1 MRKLSE
7 LTDWDRLLKRI
18 LWTQLGDI
26 KGKKILDFGSGE
38 GITANRF
45 AKDNEVVAVE
55 PWEEMLQNRWQDY
68 EYLQIQGD
76 VSAIAEMKDDSFDMV
91 FCHNVL
97 EYIDDKAQVIKEF
110 YRVLKPGGKLSL
122 VKHNRAG
129 RVMQMAVLLDDFD
142 KAHDLLDGK
151 DSAAS
156 KFGAIRYYEDA
167 AVTDWA
173 PSFKL
178 VESFGIRTF
187 WDLQQKQEK
196 HGLDEW
202 QDKMVELELRVSQIE
217 EFRAIAFFHHLL
229 FVKE

>member
-1 MRKLSE
+1 MRQLSE

-38 GITANRF
+38 GITANYY

-68 EYLQIQGD
+68 DYVQLQGD
-76 VSAIAEMKDDSFDMV
+76 ISAVAEMQENSFDMV

-97 EYIDDKAQVIKEF
+97 EYIDDKEQVVKKLC
-110 YRVLKPGGKLSL
+110 RVLKPGGVLSI

-156 KFGAIRYYEDA
+156 KFGAIRYYEDND
-167 AVTDWA
+167 VERWA
-173 PSFKL
+173 PSLRLEKN
-178 VESFGIRTF
+178 FGIRTF

-202 QDKMVELELRVSQIE
+202 QEKMIELELRVSQME
-217 EFRAIAFFHHLL
+217 EYRNIAFFHHLV
-229 FVKE
+229 FGKE

>member
-76 VSAIAEMKDDSFDMV
+76 VSAIVEMEDNSFDMV

-97 EYIDDKAQVIKEF
+97 EYIDDKAQVIKELC
-110 YRVLKPGGKLSL
+110 RVLKPGGQLSL

-167 AVTDWA
+167 AVSAWE
-173 PSFKL
+173 PSLKQ

-202 QDKMVELELRVSQIE
+202 QDKMVELELRVSQME
-217 EFRAIAFFHHLL
+217 EFRAIAFFHHLM
-229 FVKE
+229 FEKE

>member
-18 LWTQLGDI
+18 LWTQLGEI

-45 AKDNEVVAVE
+45 AKENEVVAVE

-68 EYLQIQGD
+68 EYLQIQGCI
-76 VSAIAEMKDDSFDMV
+76 SAIAEYEENSFDMV

-97 EYIDDKAQVIKEF
+97 EYIDDKAQVIKELC
-110 YRVLKPGGKLSL
+110 RVLKPGGQLSL

-167 AVTDWA
+167 AVSAWE
-173 PSFKL
+173 PSLKQ

-202 QDKMVELELRVSQIE
+202 QDKMVELELRVSQME

-229 FVKE
+229 FVKV

>member
-1 MRKLSE
+1 MRQLSE

-18 LWTQLGDI
+18 LWNQLGEI
-26 KGKKILDFGSGE
+26 KNKRILDFGSGE
-38 GITANRF
+38 GITANYF

-68 EYLQIQGD
+68 DYVQLQGD
-76 VSAIAEMKDDSFDMV
+76 ISAVAEMQENSFDMV

-97 EYIDDKAQVIKEF
+97 EYIDDKEQVVKELF
-110 YRVLKPGGKLSL
+110 RVLKPGGVLSI

-129 RVMQMAVLLDDFD
+129 RVMQMAVLLDDFE

-156 KFGAIRYYEDA
+156 KFGAIRYYEDGC
-167 AVTDWA
+167 VSKWA
-173 PSFKL
+173 PAFKM
-178 VESFGIRTF
+178 VDCFGIRTF

-202 QDKMVELELRVSQIE
+202 QDKMMELELRVSQME
-217 EFRAIAFFHHLL
+217 EYRNIAFFHHLM

>member
-1 MRKLSE
+1 MRKMSE

-68 EYLQIQGD
+68 EYLQIQGG
-76 VSAIAEMKDDSFDMV
+76 VSAIAEMEDDSFDMV

-97 EYIDDKAQVIKEF
+97 EYIDDKAQVIKELC
-110 YRVLKPGGKLSL
+110 RVLKPGGQLSL

-167 AVTDWA
+167 SVMDWA
-173 PSFKL
+173 PALRL

-196 HGLDEW
+196 HGLDDW
-202 QDKMVELELRVSQIE
+202 QDKMVELELRASQIE
-217 EFRAIAFFHHLL
+217 EFRAVAFFHHLV
-229 FVKE
+229 FEKE

>member
-1 MRKLSE
+1 MRQLSE

-18 LWTQLGDI
+18 LWSQLGDI

-76 VSAIAEMKDDSFDMV
+76 ISAIAEMENNSFDMV

-97 EYIDDKAQVIKEF
+97 EYIDDKAQVVKELS
-110 YRVLKPGGKLSL
+110 RVLKPGGKLSL

-129 RVMQMAVLLDDFD
+129 RVMQMAVLLDDFE

-167 AVTDWA
+167 SVNDWA
-173 PSFKL
+173 PAFKL

-202 QDKMVELELRVSQIE
+202 QDKMVELELRVSQME

>member
-38 GITANRF
+38 GITANHF

-76 VSAIAEMKDDSFDMV
+76 VSAIVEMEDNSFDMV

-97 EYIDDKAQVIKEF
+97 EYIDDKAQVIKELC
-110 YRVLKPGGKLSL
+110 RVLKPGGQLSL

-167 AVTDWA
+167 AVSAWE
-173 PSFKL
+173 PSLKQ

-202 QDKMVELELRVSQIE
+202 QDKMVKLELRVSQIE
-217 EFRAIAFFHHLL
+217 EFRAVAFFHHLL
-229 FVKE
+229 FVKV

>member
-38 GITANRF
+38 GITANHF
-45 AKDNEVVAVE
+45 ARDNEVVAVE
-55 PWEEMLQNRWQDY
+55 PWEEMLQNRWNDY
-68 EYLQIQGD
+68 DYVQIQGD
-76 VSAIAEMKDDSFDMV
+76 ISAVSEMKDNSYDMI

-97 EYIDDKAQVIKEF
+97 EYIDEKAQVVKELC
-110 YRVLKPGGKLSL
+110 RVLKSGGILSV

-156 KFGAIRYYEDA
+156 KFGAIRYYEDEN
-167 AVTDWA
+167 VSKWA
-173 PSFKL
+173 PSL
-178 VESFGIRTF
+178 CLEECFGIRTF

-202 QDKMVELELRVSQIE
+202 QDKMVELEMRVSQME
-217 EFRAIAFFHHLL
+217 EYRNIAFFHHLL

>member
-76 VSAIAEMKDDSFDMV
+76 ISALAEMKENSFDMV

-97 EYIDDKAQVIKEF
+97 EYIDDKAQVIKELC
-110 YRVLKPGGKLSL
+110 RVLKPGGRLSL

-167 AVTDWA
+167 AVSAWE
-173 PSFKL
+173 PSLKQ
-178 VESFGIRTF
+178 VENFGIRTF

-217 EFRAIAFFHHLL
+217 EFRAIAFFHHLV

>member
-38 GITANRF
+38 GITANLF

-68 EYLQIQGD
+68 EYLQIQGG
-76 VSAIAEMKDDSFDMV
+76 VSAIAEMEDDSFDMV

-97 EYIDDKAQVIKEF
+97 EYIDDKAQVIKELC
-110 YRVLKPGGKLSL
+110 RVLKPGGQLSL
-122 VKHNRAG
+122 MKHNRVG

-167 AVTDWA
+167 SVTDWE
-173 PSFKL
+173 PSLKL

-196 HGLDEW
+196 HGLDDW
-202 QDKMVELELRVSQIE
+202 QDKMVELELRASQIE
-217 EFRAIAFFHHLL
+217 EFRAVAFFHHLV
-229 FVKE
+229 FEKE